1 MLIVLLGPP
10 GAGKGTQ
17 GAILQERYNLLR
29 ISTGD
34 LVREEIAKRSEL
46 GRSIQQIV
54 ESGKFPSDEII
65 INMVS
70 QKLRSEAKGWIF
82 DGVPRTRIQAEMLD
96 ILLTQINE
104 KINVV
109 IELKVDEK
117 KLEDRI
123 SSRYTCA
130 RCGHLYS
137 KYVKPQREGLCDNCG
152 SRNFIRRADD
162 SVETLK
168 TRLSVYHEKTEPLV
182 EFYKKKGIFHE
193 VNGMAEVEDV
203 TRQIEGIINAL
214 QRNKGLERKSMISVD
229 F

>member
-17 GAILQERYNLLR
+17 SAILQERYKLLR

-34 LVREEIAKRSEL
+34 LVREEIAKESEL
-46 GRSIQQIV
+46 GRSIRQIV

-70 QKLRSEAKGWIF
+70 QKLHLKARGWIF

-96 ILLTQINE
+96 ILLRQINE
-104 KINVV
+104 KISVV

-123 SSRYTCA
+123 STRYACA
-130 RCGHLYS
+130 KCGHLYS
-137 KYVKPQREGLCDNCG
+137 KYVKPQQEGICDDCG
-152 SRNFIRRADD
+152 FQNFIRRADD

-168 TRLSVYHEKTEPLV
+168 TRLSVYHEKTEPLI

-193 VNGMAEVEDV
+193 INGMAEVEDV
-203 TRQIEGIINAL
+203 ARQIQEIIDAL
-214 QRNKGLERKSMISVD
+214 PRNKGLERKSMISVD